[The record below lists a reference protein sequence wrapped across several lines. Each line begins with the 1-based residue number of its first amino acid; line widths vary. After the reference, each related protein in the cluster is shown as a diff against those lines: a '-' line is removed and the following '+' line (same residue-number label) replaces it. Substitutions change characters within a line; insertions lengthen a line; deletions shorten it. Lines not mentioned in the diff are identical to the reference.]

1 METAPSEAFQGAAEE
16 IVEVNNDEKEIVVG
30 NLDAP
35 NKETNT
41 CIGIFIRSIK
51 ITNYFLF
58 IIIHF
63 HDLSSCSLRGLGR
76 GRLHYLLAGEEG
88 LVLSARDAL
97 DDDGEGD
104 SRRQEG
110 LLPIVSAKSR
120 HSAQKL
126 QHQRDCPAIKYGG

>member
-1 METAPSEAFQGAAEE
+1 MTSKILTHTGKGGVYRD
-16 IVEVNNDEKEIVVG
+16 I
-30 NLDAP
+30 LL
-35 NKETNT
+35 

-88 LVLSARDAL
+88 LVLRARDAL
-97 DDDGEGD
+97 DDDVEGD
-104 SRRQEG
+104 SRRQEE

-126 QHQRDCPAIKYGG
+126 QHQRDCPAINYSVKRRSNTLKETYKVWSS